1 MRIFGLPIQFL
12 VVVVVTVSLTIFIVA
27 WAADSRV
34 AARSQSL
41 SILGVQ
47 SVLTGGLGPA
57 DQSQTSYGQGEP
69 LSALTTDE
77 VKEDW
82 WEASFLLLCP
92 LH

>member
-1 MRIFGLPIQFL
+1 MRILGLPLQFV

-34 AARSQSL
+34 LARSQSV
-41 SILGVQ
+41 SMLGVQ
-47 SVLTGGLGPA
+47 PVLNGGLAPS
-57 DQSQTSYGQGEP
+57 DQSQFPLGQPE
-69 LSALTTDE
+69 LVSALTTDE
-77 VKEDW
+77 VDRDW